1 MSSTASDI
9 TLNKLTVH
17 KQDGPVAGILG
28 AISFSHL
35 LNDMMQS
42 LILAIYPILQGE
54 FALSLLQI
62 GLITLVFQLAG
73 SIFQP
78 VVGYVTDRKPMP
90 YSLSVGM
97 AFTFSGLLLLANAP
111 SYMFLLIAAGLV
123 GMGSS
128 IFHPESSRVA
138 RMAAGTQPGLAQSV
152 FMVGGNLGTAIG
164 PLLAAWVVLKHGL
177 GSVGWFSLAA
187 MLAFVVLLQVGRWY
201 AKNHATRGKA
211 HLKQKPL
218 HPPSTAQVSIALTV
232 LCTLIF
238 SKFFYLASLKNF
250 YTFYLMQTFGVSTGT
265 SEILLF
271 VFLVSVAIGVIIG
284 GPIGDR
290 IGRKTVIWVSI
301 VGVTP
306 FTLALP
312 HVGLVWTAVLSV
324 FIGLILA
331 SAFPAIIVYAQELL
345 PKRIGLVS
353 GLFYGLGFGM
363 GGIGAAALG
372 QLADMKSVA
381 YVYQLCAYLPLL
393 GMLAIFLPDLRSH
406 YE

>member
-1 MSSTASDI
+1 MTLPESRTRKSDS
-9 TLNKLTVH
+9 
-17 KQDGPVAGILG
+17 PVAAVLG
-28 AISFSHL
+28 AISFSHM

-42 LILAIYPILQGE
+42 LILAIYPILQGR

-97 AFTFSGLLLLANAP
+97 VFTFSGLLLLANAP
-111 SYMFLLIAAGLV
+111 NYVSLLIAAGLV

-138 RMAAGTQPGLAQSV
+138 RMASGTRPGLAQSV
-152 FMVGGNLGTAIG
+152 FMVGGNVGTAIG
-164 PLLAAWVVLKHGL
+164 PLLAAWVVLEHGL
-177 GSVGWFSLAA
+177 GSVAWFSLAA

-211 HLKQKPL
+211 HLKQRPAN
-218 HPPSTAQVSIALTV
+218 PPSTAQVAIALAV

-238 SKFFYLASLKNF
+238 SKFFYLASIKNF
-250 YTFYLMQTFGVSTGT
+250 YTFYLMQTFGVSTGA

-271 VFLVSVAIGVIIG
+271 VFLASVACGVMIG

-290 IGRKTVIWVSI
+290 VGRKAVIWVSI
-301 VGVTP
+301 LGVAP

-312 HVGLVWTAVLSV
+312 YANLLWTGILSV

-345 PKRIGLVS
+345 PKRIGMVS

-372 QLADMKSVA
+372 QLADVKSVD
-381 YVYQLCAYLPLL
+381 YVYQICAYLPLL
-393 GMLAIFLPDLRSH
+393 GVFAIFLPNLRSNMGSR
-406 YE
+406 